1 MKNIDFQIIIV
12 AVTLSLLMF
21 NITLIENLIPIDCP
35 VDTIFHKKKKKKKLK
50 NFQIIILTD
59 ETQTLVAVSYII
71 LVIV

>member
-1 MKNIDFQIIIV
+1 
-12 AVTLSLLMF
+12 MF
-21 NITLIENLIPIDCP
+21 NITLIENDLIPIDCP